1 MFQTT
6 RGRANATIGGRRAF
20 HIRRTSRRCFTMH
33 SSASSAA
40 SIAGDNKDA
49 MKTIPTQ
56 ERIGRVG
63 QRRQVV
69 IPRDILD
76 TLKLQAGDLVA
87 FSKQP
92 NGVLIK
98 PKRVVDPEDTLTIA
112 EAKIVRRGEAQLKRG
127 ESKPWN
133 VVKRAIPR

>member
-1 MFQTT
+1 VGLLRLALDRHRSSEFDGIPRSPYSESGLLNPEVLLTMK
-6 RGRANATIGGRRAF
+6 
-20 HIRRTSRRCFTMH
+20 RTP
-33 SSASSAA
+33 A
-40 SIAGDNKDA
+40 
-49 MKTIPTQ
+49 Q

-69 IPRDILD
+69 IPREIFE

-87 FSKQP
+87 FAEQK

-98 PKRVVDPEDTLTIA
+98 PKRKVDPDDTLSPA

-127 ESKPWN
+127 ESKSWRA
-133 VVKRAIPR
+133 VKHAPSR